1 MKKRAVKYNCCST
14 TGEFDGDWPP
24 SGHKENPGLDDGVK
38 FSTLSAQERVFDGAK
53 EIFVSIGGGKTIFS
67 LVVII
72 FLATRIPSSSIGAPA
87 RHEFPHFSNV
97 PSGTAGG
104 FFKARQ
110 RETP

>member
-87 RHEFPHFSNV
+87 RPRIPTLF
-97 PSGTAGG
+97 
-104 FFKARQ
+104 
-110 RETP
+110 